1 MGSDFYSSSWY
12 RVAALAPRLSPK
24 ASISRHRYRGEAW
37 YVLSDTTANRVHRF
51 TPQTYF
57 LLGQMDGRRTLDQIW
72 NTALER
78 LGDDAP
84 TQDELIQLLGQLHAA
99 DVIECDVP
107 PDSVE
112 LFERFNRTSSQR
124 RWMQLRNPLFLRL
137 PLWDPDRFLEAT
149 LPSIGRL
156 FGWPGLL
163 LWAVL
168 VFPALLL
175 VGVHWSALTENLS
188 DRVLA
193 TGNLVLLWSVFP
205 VVKLLHELGHAWAT
219 KARGGEVHEMGIMF
233 MVFMPIPYVDSTA
246 ANGLRSKWARAGI
259 GAAGMLVETA
269 LAAVAMFAWVQLEPG
284 LLRAVCFNVLLIAG
298 MSTVVFNINPLLR
311 YDGYYILAD
320 LIEMPNLATRSQ
332 RWLVE
337 QVDRLLFRTPSPRPM
352 RTVPGEAVWLALYA
366 PLSAVYRLVVMVS
379 IALFVATK
387 FFIIGVALALWAVAQ
402 SVVWPIAKGL
412 WHVAGSDALRR
423 QRGPAVAATLVLAGV
438 AALLLFVV
446 PAPYLVVNEGV
457 VWLPD
462 DAQVR
467 ARSAGF
473 VERVAM
479 TTGQGTSTGDVVL
492 RARDPA
498 LAAQAEAQAARL
510 DELDARLKSQWFTD
524 RVQAEITRQALTAE
538 QAAMDRLDSER
549 EGLIVRT
556 RAAGTLILPRA
567 VDLPGRHLRK
577 GELIGW
583 VGAPEHRLVR
593 VVVGQADIESMR
605 GRLRSVTVRLAPD
618 SARVLA
624 AHLVREVPAAR
635 DELPSKAL
643 AVEGGGV
650 HAVDPRDPNGLK
662 TLERVFQFDVALD
675 EAPVAAPLGAR
686 AWVRFAFEP
695 EPLGHQL
702 WRRVR
707 QAFLSRFDL

>member
-1 MGSDFYSSSWY
+1 MAGSFYSSSWY
-12 RVAALAPRLSPK
+12 RVAALAPRLAPK
-24 ASISRHRYRGEAW
+24 AAISRHRYRGEPW
-37 YVLSDTTANRVHRF
+37 YVLSDPTANRVHRF

-57 LLGQMDGRRTLDQIW
+57 LLGQMDGRRTLEQIW

-107 PDSVE
+107 PDSAE
-112 LFERFNRTSSQR
+112 LFERFNRTSAQR

-137 PLWDPDRFLEAT
+137 PLWDPDRFLETT
-149 LPSIGRL
+149 LPFVGRL
-156 FGWPGLL
+156 FGWPGLA
-163 LWAVL
+163 LWALL
-168 VFPALLL
+168 VIPALLL
-175 VGVHWSALTENLS
+175 LGVHWAALTENLS

-193 TGNLVLLWSVFP
+193 TGNLVLLWTVFP
-205 VVKLLHELGHAWAT
+205 VVKLLHELGHAYAT

-233 MVFMPIPYVDSTA
+233 MVFMPIPYVDSSS
-246 ANGLRSKWARAGI
+246 ANGLRSKWSRAGI
-259 GAAGMLVETA
+259 GAAGMFVETA
-269 LAAVAMFAWVQLEPG
+269 LAALAMFAWVQLEPG
-284 LLRAVCFNVLLIAG
+284 LLRAVCFNVMLIAG
-298 MSTVVFNINPLLR
+298 LSTVVFNINPLLR

-332 RWLVE
+332 RWWVE
-337 QVDRLLFRTPSPRPM
+337 QIDRVLFRHPSPRPM
-352 RTVPGEAVWLALYA
+352 RVVPGEAAWLAAYA
-366 PLSAVYRLVVMVS
+366 PLSSVYRLFVMVS
-379 IALFVATK
+379 IALFVATQ
-387 FFIIGVALALWAVAQ
+387 FFVIGIALGLWAVAQ
-402 SVVWPIAKGL
+402 SVLWPLAKGL
-412 WHVAGSDALRR
+412 WHVVGSEALQRR
-423 QRGPAVAATLVLAGV
+423 RVPAVAVTAALAGV

-446 PAPYLVVNEGV
+446 PAPYRAVDEGV

-473 VERVAM
+473 VERVSM
-479 TTGQGTSTGDVVL
+479 TTGQGAATGDVVL
-492 RARDPA
+492 HASDPA

-524 RVQAEITRQALTAE
+524 RVQAEITRQALAAE
-538 QAAMDRLDSER
+538 QAAMDRLESER
-549 EGLIVRT
+549 DGLMVRT
-556 RAAGTLILPRA
+556 RAAGTLIVPRA
-567 VDLPGRHLRK
+567 VDLPGRHLQK
-577 GELIGW
+577 GALIGW

-605 GRLRSVTVRLAPD
+605 DRLRSVAVRLAPD
-618 SARVLA
+618 PDRVLA

-643 AVEGGGV
+643 SAEGGGT

-662 TLERVFQFDVALD
+662 TLERVFQFDIALD
-675 EAPVAAPLGAR
+675 ESPTAAPLGAR
-686 AWVRFAFEP
+686 AWVRFTFEP
-695 EPLGHQL
+695 EPLGRQG